1 MSVGTDDII
10 DNAVTDAKISL
21 DSVYTVWRESLGV
34 DDLSRILFKRNT
46 ISFDPSI
53 IVSHTGSFRKTAVA
67 VSGDNVYVV
76 TQENINI
83 TEPPASDAIWYRRST
98 DGGANFSGA
107 VNLRTTTTGSMFEPS
122 LTASGNNVYV
132 VWDDDGTASQGSD
145 VLYRRSTDGGANFGS
160 TVNLTE
166 NTAADAEETAMAA
179 SGNNVYVLWSNDFD
193 PGTFD
198 ILYKKSTNGGTSFG
212 DTKNLSNTAG
222 SSREPAVAVSG
233 NNVYVVWRERE
244 STTPGNQEILYRRS
258 TNAGANFGSAV
269 NLSNSTGLSQI
280 PAITASGNNVYVVW
294 QDDSLVSGIPDILYR
309 RSTNGGT
316 SFSGAVNLSN
326 TAGNSGSPAIAASG
340 NNVYVVW
347 HDNTTQVAGAQF
359 DILYRK
365 STNGGTSFGSTV
377 NLSNTAQASTIPA
390 ISASN
395 NLT

>member
-34 DDLSRILFKRNT
+34 DNLSRILFKRNT

-53 IVSHTGSFRKTAVA
+53 IVSHTGSFGKTAVA

-76 TQENINI
+76 SQENI

-145 VLYRRSTDGGANFGS
+145 VLYRRSTDGGANFS
-160 TVNLTE
+160 SAVNLTE

-179 SGNNVYVLWSNDFD
+179 SGNNVYVLWSNFVT
-193 PGTFD
+193 GSSSD

-222 SSREPAVAVSG
+222 SSREQAVAVSG

-269 NLSNSTGLSQI
+269 NLSNSTGLSQL

-365 STNGGTSFGSTV
+365 STNGGANFGSTV

-390 ISASN
+390 IAASN

>member
-212 DTKNLSNTAG
+212 DTINLSNTAG
-222 SSREPAVAVSG
+222 S
-233 NNVYVVWRERE
+233 
-244 STTPGNQEILYRRS
+244 
-258 TNAGANFGSAV
+258 
-269 NLSNSTGLSQI
+269 
-280 PAITASGNNVYVVW
+280 
-294 QDDSLVSGIPDILYR
+294 
-309 RSTNGGT
+309 
-316 SFSGAVNLSN
+316 
-326 TAGNSGSPAIAASG
+326 SGSPAIAASG

-390 ISASN
+390 IAASN

>member
-34 DDLSRILFKRNT
+34 DNLSRILFKRNT

-53 IVSHTGSFRKTAVA
+53 IVSHTGSFGKTAVA
-67 VSGDNVYVV
+67 V
-76 TQENINI
+76 
-83 TEPPASDAIWYRRST
+83 
-98 DGGANFSGA
+98 
-107 VNLRTTTTGSMFEPS
+107 
-122 LTASGNNVYV
+122 SGNNVYV
-132 VWDDDGTASQGSD
+132 VWDDDGTASQGND

-212 DTKNLSNTAG
+212 DTINLSNTAG
-222 SSREPAVAVSG
+222 S
-233 NNVYVVWRERE
+233 
-244 STTPGNQEILYRRS
+244 
-258 TNAGANFGSAV
+258 
-269 NLSNSTGLSQI
+269 
-280 PAITASGNNVYVVW
+280 
-294 QDDSLVSGIPDILYR
+294 
-309 RSTNGGT
+309 
-316 SFSGAVNLSN
+316 
-326 TAGNSGSPAIAASG
+326 SGSPAIAASG

-390 ISASN
+390 IAASN

>member
-34 DDLSRILFKRNT
+34 DNLSRILFKRNT

-53 IVSHTGSFRKTAVA
+53 IVSHTGSFGKTAVA

-76 TQENINI
+76 SQENI
-83 TEPPASDAIWYRRST
+83 TEPPASDAIW
-98 DGGANFSGA
+98 
-107 VNLRTTTTGSMFEPS
+107 
-122 LTASGNNVYV
+122 
-132 VWDDDGTASQGSD
+132 
-145 VLYRRSTDGGANFGS
+145 YRRSTDGGANFGS

-179 SGNNVYVLWSNDFD
+179 SGNNVYVLWSNFVT
-193 PGTFD
+193 GSSSD

-390 ISASN
+390 IAASN